1 MREIF
6 NILIKIYYCIFF
18 KNNFCINWYFM
29 FYNGIFNFRMIL
41 VISVNKCILLF
52 SKFILM
58 FKNY

>member
-18 KNNFCINWYFM
+18 KNNFYINWYFM